1 MLNFLLEWINAHVAL
16 AAVMSGSLLVLT
28 ASAIVSALDQS
39 VRIYLGALSMIAGGG
54 ALLKLLQEEGAR
66 ELWFALCICGVFGGG
81 TYFIAYLVALFVRAK
96 RKKRARK
103 EERYRQLQYTLPD
116 RENTY
121 IRARLNGALH
131 CEREEGK
138 VEKSAWKTEFSYAR
152 DLLAGLRAAELSAT
166 DRLQTEDLSRLLALY
181 GKKEKLDS
189 EDLPLVNDCFAALL
203 KLAAKYA
210 VNP

>member
-1 MLNFLLEWINAHVAL
+1 MWNFLLEWINAHVAL

-54 ALLKLLQEEGAR
+54 ALLKLLQEAGAR

-131 CEREEGK
+131 CEREESK

>member
-1 MLNFLLEWINAHVAL
+1 MLNFLFEWINAHVAL

-28 ASAIVSALDQS
+28 ASAIISVLDQS
-39 VRIYLGALSMIAGGG
+39 VRIYLGALPMIAGGG
-54 ALLKLLQEEGAR
+54 VLLKLLQEAGVQ

-131 CEREEGK
+131 CEREESK

-152 DLLAGLRAAELSAT
+152 DLLARLRAAELSAT

-181 GKKEKLDS
+181 GKREKLDS
-189 EDLPLVNDCFAALL
+189 EDLPLLNDCFAALL